1 MGRAGSCARRGGTS
15 LRSCR
20 RGITTSHPGSSLATA
35 QVSGVVALLL
45 QKNKRLRTDELLAI
59 LLKSTDQRQTAR
71 GLVTS
76 VNACA
81 ALSQLIPGARCAPP
95 AAAAGT

>member
-1 MGRAGSCARRGGTS
+1 
-15 LRSCR
+15 
-20 RGITTSHPGSSLATA
+20 
-35 QVSGVVALLL
+35 VSGVVALLL

-59 LLKSTDQRQTAR
+59 LLKSTDQLQTPR
-71 GLVTS
+71 GVVTS

-81 ALSQLIPGARCAPP
+81 ALSQLIAGARCSPP